1 MKRSYLPPLA
11 AAEKFDVQDV
21 LNAGVSGVS
30 APQSDGYDVF
40 QSDFFDDYGKF
51 SG

>member
-11 AAEKFDVQDV
+11 AAEKFDMQDV
-21 LNAGVSGVS
+21 LNAGVSDPVY
-30 APQSDGYDVF
+30 DGYDVF
-40 QSDFFDDYGKF
+40 QSDFFDDYDKF

>member
-21 LNAGVSGVS
+21 LNAGGSDPVY
-30 APQSDGYDVF
+30 DGYDVI
-40 QSDFFDDYGKF
+40 QSDFFDDFDKF
-51 SG
+51 TG

>member
-1 MKRSYLPPLA
+1 MKRRYLPPLA

-21 LNAGVSGVS
+21 LNAGVS

>member
-1 MKRSYLPPLA
+1 MKRSYFPPLA

-21 LNAGVSGVS
+21 LNAGVS

-40 QSDFFDDYGKF
+40 QSDFFDDYDKF